1 MSSPLT
7 DAQRA
12 HLGLRLVLGLN
23 IFMHGAVRF
32 GHLSKFVDGVVQGFA
47 TTALPAG
54 FVLGFAYAIP
64 FLEVAIGALVLAGFR
79 FREATLAG
87 FALIAALTF
96 GTCLREQ
103 WDIAGLQ
110 LIYALAYF
118 ALTLHASHLRYAVDG
133 RVARQ

>member
-32 GHLSKFVDGVVQGFA
+32 GHLSKFVDGVVQ
-47 TTALPAG
+47 
-54 FVLGFAYAIP
+54 
-64 FLEVAIGALVLAGFR
+64 GFR